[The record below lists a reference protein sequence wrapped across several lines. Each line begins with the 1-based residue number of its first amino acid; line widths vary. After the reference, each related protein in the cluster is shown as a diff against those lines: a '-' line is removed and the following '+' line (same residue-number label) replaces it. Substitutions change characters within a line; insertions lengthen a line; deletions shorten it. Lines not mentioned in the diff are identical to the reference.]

1 MKTAIAVSIAALGLC
16 MLFSQPANA
25 QNYGNTRV
33 SSSTDAS
40 SLALPVGAT
49 LAEYKRFFKPKG
61 TKRFSHIVLPSNW
74 QDLGW
79 RTEITLGF
87 VSTTAFAGANP
98 LYACFIAGKEDF
110 FTSNNPE
117 CDGQQK
123 MAQEYHFIGYIAGSQ
138 IEGTIPLYRCTLA
151 RKNSHYDTLGSNC
164 EGTSGATLDGILGYI
179 FL

>member
-1 MKTAIAVSIAALGLC
+1 MKITIAASSAALALC
-16 MLFSQPANA
+16 MLFSPTVGA
-25 QNYGNTRV
+25 QNYGNV
-33 SSSTDAS
+33 QISSATDAG

-49 LAEYKRFFKPKG
+49 LAEYKRFFKAKG
-61 TKRFSHIVLPSNW
+61 TKRFSHIVLPANW

-79 RTEITLGF
+79 RNDITLGF
-87 VSTTAFAGANP
+87 ISTTAFAGANP

-123 MAQEYHFIGYIAGSQ
+123 LQGYHFIGYIAGSQ
-138 IEGTIPLYRCTLA
+138 IEGTVPLYRCNLA

-164 EGTSGATLDGILGYI
+164 EGTAGATLDGILGYI